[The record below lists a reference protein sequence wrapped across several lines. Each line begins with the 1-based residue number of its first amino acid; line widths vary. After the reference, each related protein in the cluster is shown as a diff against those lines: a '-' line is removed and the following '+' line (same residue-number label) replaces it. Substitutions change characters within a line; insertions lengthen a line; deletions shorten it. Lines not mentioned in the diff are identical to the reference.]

1 MLVPNERAPGN
12 RFVRARYLDI
22 FFPPKAII
30 FNCSR
35 VNSYY
40 IAWLAPNIRIYYLL
54 QVLVDIFFFILSIF
68 CKCDFIWDNLY

>member
-1 MLVPNERAPGN
+1 MLVPNERTPGN

-40 IAWLAPNIRIYYLL
+40 IAWLASNIHIYYLL
-54 QVLVDIFFFILSIF
+54 QFLR
-68 CKCDFIWDNLY
+68 

>member
-1 MLVPNERAPGN
+1 MLVPNERTLGN
-12 RFVRARYLDI
+12 RFVHARHLDI

-40 IAWLAPNIRIYYLL
+40 IVWLASNIHICYSL
-54 QVLVDIFFFILSIF
+54 QFFCVDIFLNFIDIF
-68 CKCDFIWDNLY
+68 